1 VLAGELDAVVDA
13 LLQDERARQL
23 EGEPEA

>member
-1 VLAGELDAVVDA
+1 VLAGELDPVVDA

-23 EGEPEA
+23 EGAEA